1 MKASKPEKKTKM
13 ICEVVEVK
21 TGLFLITSNADNAE
35 KLKNAGYQLAAVNG
49 SSFIFIDNPDIKF
62 NFENMGI
69 CRTSNLTF

>member
-1 MKASKPEKKTKM
+1 MRVSKPEKRTKT

-62 NFENMGI
+62 NFENMSI